1 MHNIIADTIIEL
13 QENKTLIIYQPIQ
26 HWNVETIEFLKNLHP
41 EVDSEDMQQYLNKAV
56 NTLNQEE
63 EEEELLL
70 GIKVR
75 TPYDGVK
82 KRS

>member
-1 MHNIIADTIIEL
+1 MHNIIADTIIKL
-13 QENKTLIIYQPIQ
+13 QENKALIIYQPIQ

-56 NTLNQEE
+56 NALNQE